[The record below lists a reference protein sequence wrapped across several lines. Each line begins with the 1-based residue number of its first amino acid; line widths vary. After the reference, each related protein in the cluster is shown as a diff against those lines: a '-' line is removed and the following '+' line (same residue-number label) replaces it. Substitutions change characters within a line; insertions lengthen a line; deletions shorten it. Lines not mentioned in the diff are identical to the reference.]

1 MPYSRLI
8 KPLTWRQTV
17 SNNTQTTVSVLTIV
31 PGRGAEEREVATGTT
46 VAQLAAEMGLAD
58 AERISALDGMSEAL
72 GPNSEITENTEVV
85 NFVYKL
91 AGA

>member
-1 MPYSRLI
+1 MSPD
-8 KPLTWRQTV
+8 
-17 SNNTQTTVSVLTIV
+17 TQTTINVLTIV
-31 PGRGAEEREVATGTT
+31 PGRGAEEREVSIGTT
-46 VAQLAAEMGLAD
+46 VSQLASEMGLEG

-72 GPNSEITENTEVV
+72 GPNSEITESTEVV